1 MIMVGYMHEVF
12 PGFGLIL
19 QLGLFLIFL
28 FVVFWVVKSGNISNE
43 SAEDIAKKRFAKG
56 EISKKELN
64 EIFNELKK

>member
-64 EIFNELKK
+64 EILNELKK